1 MREVDVQ
8 DKLFIIIH
16 SFIDKFKVSGIE
28 LTVKREYPIGNKRA
42 DIAVLIKDN
51 GIPILIIETKR
62 KYVER
67 GTYKTNPKITPISE
81 AVIGQVLCYAALV
94 KQTRGL
100 DKTPFFATAN
110 SDIIFVFS
118 PIEDPSE
125 FIDMDACRDGRYED
139 VIKPGKYKELLDKYR
154 FRYYRLTES
163 EVEEMIDNVVNVV
176 NSQISTAAINKLR
189 VNLGNWF
196 IEQLRFGFIEMLLDY
211 GVGDY
216 LKKELAR
223 DSKYWSLLDKLARDY
238 GYKNGLVDIVG
249 QNLEKVDD
257 LARMMLYVL
266 MNKII
271 FYKVLENRYRGLN
284 PLKPICRSVNYS
296 MSKYLEVLKSNYFS
310 SVVSVT
316 KDFEP
321 IFNTGLFDELR
332 LPDDPE
338 VCRIIDDLINLIDEV
353 GAERIGDII
362 GYIYEQ
368 LIPAEERHRL
378 GQFYTP
384 PAVARL
390 IMKWSV
396 RSPEDKVLDPG
407 CGSGT
412 FLIEAYSRLYEL
424 KTGKTISE
432 SRPSKEV
439 HEAILNQLYGI
450 DINPF
455 PMQLTAMN
463 LAMRNARNPSSNMNL
478 VHQDFFTILPGQKIL
493 APYTMVTV
501 RGVKHRSIPIPKTF
515 NAVVGNPPY
524 TRWIEIPDKTQEM
537 IIQELLPKFP
547 VYNLKPDPNRGR
559 EPGIYVYWIM
569 HATKFL
575 KEGSRL
581 GMIIS
586 NMWMQTDY
594 GVEFGKF
601 LLDNY
606 KIKALIDVSYRLF
619 TALISTLIIL
629 AEKSSNEAK
638 RAQNRVLLV
647 RVPPIDGKLSNT
659 DVERRLE
666 DIFDCLMKAIDEGT
680 YEFKGDKLRE
690 CDKLG
695 VWYRFIE
702 QGQIPRDKKWIGLFF
717 SGSDITN
724 RLEELANEG
733 KIMVR
738 TNEWFEPSRGN
749 SVWSIWAIRHGRR
762 PDLGA
767 KEFFY
772 FSEEKIDEWQKVH
785 GQFRSIVMDYLVPA
799 ITRSQWVK
807 AFVFTKDDWGELRK
821 GAKDAYLF
829 ICHKPRD
836 KLPSEVAEYIRWGE
850 SDECKTQIRGTR
862 GGGRRCSEA
871 IACMARK
878 EGEARRWFYGWYDLG
893 GFIPT
898 PIMAIYHPRYHPQFF
913 LVTIHPLITYANM
926 ITFVPK
932 TKIIMKEIIYD
943 PLEYNKVYR
952 NIIDNVK
959 LEIALDET
967 EIKAILSYLNSTF
980 NWAWLE
986 QNAGYAA
993 KGPLS
998 IEVNVI
1004 KRMPILNV
1012 KAIDRGKVDELA
1024 KLFDELETEARK
1036 LMGLKSITN
1045 DLSYEGEGDEEEE
1058 VGGSKLE
1065 MFRQLRPIFKRI
1077 DKVVAGIL
1085 GIDVDVDE
1093 LWNLAWEMM
1102 ERRVKGAE
1110 REARPGAKSIT
1121 EEKPSEGKGRGR
1133 RKKGDG
1139 SVPITLFF

>member
-1 MREVDVQ
+1 MESMREVDVQ

-16 SFIDKFKVSGIE
+16 NFIDKFKVSGIE

-67 GTYKTNPKITPISE
+67 GTYKTNPRITPISE

-94 KQTRGL
+94 KQTLGL

-163 EVEEMIDNVVNVV
+163 EVEEMIDNVVNSWR
-176 NSQISTAAINKLR
+176 NTATINELR

-196 IEQLRFGFIEMLLDY
+196 IEQLRFGFIETLLDY

-271 FYKVLENRYRGLN
+271 FYKVLEKHYRGLN
-284 PLKPICRSVNYS
+284 SLKPLCRSVNYS
-296 MSKYLEVLKSNYFS
+296 TSKYLEVLKSNYFS

-316 KDFEP
+316 NDFEP

-390 IMKWSV
+390 IVKWSV
-396 RSPEDKVLDPG
+396 RKPTDTVLDSG

-455 PMQLTAMN
+455 PLQLTAMN

-478 VHQDFFTILPGQKIL
+478 VHQDFFTILPGQPAL
-493 APYTMVTV
+493 APYTTVTV
-501 RGVKHRSIPIPKTF
+501 RGAKPRSIPIPKTF
-515 NAVVGNPPY
+515 DAVVGNPPY
-524 TRWIEIPDKTQEM
+524 TRWIEIPDKTQGM
-537 IIQELLPKFP
+537 IIQELLPKFSA
-547 VYNLKPDPNRGR
+547 YNLKPDPNRGR

-569 HATKFL
+569 HATRFL
-575 KEGSRL
+575 DKGGRL

-594 GVEFGKF
+594 GIEFGKF

-606 KIKALIDVSYRLF
+606 KIKALIDISYRLF

-629 AEKSSNEAK
+629 AEKSSNEAE
-638 RAQNRVLLV
+638 RAQNKVLLV

-659 DVERRLE
+659 DVEKRLE

-680 YEFKGDKLRE
+680 YEFKEDKLRE

-695 VWYRFIE
+695 IWYRFIE
-702 QGQIPRDKKWIGLFF
+702 QGRIPRDRKWIGLFF
-717 SGSDITN
+717 SGSDVTN

-733 KIMVR
+733 KIMIR
-738 TNEWFEPSRGN
+738 TSEWFEPSRGN
-749 SVWSIWAIRHGRR
+749 SVWSIWAIRNRRR

-767 KEFFY
+767 KDFFY
-772 FSEEKIDEWQKVH
+772 FSEGKIDEWQKVNK
-785 GQFRSIVMDYLVPA
+785 QFRSKIMDYLVPA

-807 AFVFTKDDWGELRK
+807 TFVFARDDWEELRK
-821 GAKDAYLF
+821 GGKDVYLF

-836 KLPSEVAEYIRWGE
+836 KLPSEIAEYVRWGE
-850 SDECKTQIRGTR
+850 SDECKTRIRGTR

-871 IACMARK
+871 VACRARE
-878 EGEARRWFYGWYDLG
+878 EGKARRWFYGWYDLG
-893 GFIPT
+893 GYVPT
-898 PIMAIYHPRYHPQFF
+898 LLMAIYQAGYHPQFF
-913 LVTIHPLITYANM
+913 LVKMPLATYHAI
-926 ITFVPK
+926 ITFIPK
-932 TKIIMKEIIYD
+932 VKVRIGNWIFD
-943 PLEYNKVYR
+943 PSEYR
-952 NIIDNVK
+952 NIIGEINNNV
-959 LEIALDET
+959 ELDEVGV
-967 EIKAILSYLNSTF
+967 KALLAYLNSTF
-980 NWAWLE
+980 NWLWLE
-986 QNAGYAA
+986 QNGRRTGGGILAF
-993 KGPLS
+993 
-998 IEVNVI
+998 EVNVAE
-1004 KRMPILNV
+1004 RMPILNV
-1012 KAIDRGKVDELA
+1012 KAIDKSKVNELA
-1024 KLFDELETEARK
+1024 RLFDELEVKARE
-1036 LMGLKSITN
+1036 LIGLKPITN
-1045 DLSYEGEGDEEEE
+1045 DLPDEGEGDEEEE
-1058 VGGSKLE
+1058 VGSSKLE

-1077 DKVVAGIL
+1077 DEVIAEIL

-1093 LWNLAWEMM
+1093 LWKQAWEMM
-1102 ERRVKGAE
+1102 ERRIKGAE

-1139 SVPITLFF
+1139 SVPITSFF

>member
-1 MREVDVQ
+1 MESMREVDVQ
-8 DKLFIIIH
+8 DKLFIIIYN
-16 SFIDKFKVSGIE
+16 FIDKFKVRGIE
-28 LTVKREYPIGNKRA
+28 LTVKREYPIDNKRA
-42 DIAVLIKDN
+42 DIAVLKD
-51 GIPILIIETKR
+51 GRIPILIIETKR

-67 GTYKTNPKITPISE
+67 GTYRPNPKMTPLSR
-81 AVIGQVLCYAALV
+81 AVIGQVLCYATLV
-94 KQTRGL
+94 KQALGL
-100 DKTPFFATAN
+100 NKTPFFATAN
-110 SDIIFVFS
+110 DKGITVFS
-118 PIEDPSE
+118 PIEDPSY
-125 FIDMDACRDGRYED
+125 FVDMNACRDGRYED
-139 VIKPGKYKELLDKYR
+139 VLKPGRLYDLINGYR
-154 FRYYRLTES
+154 FKSYKLTKS
-163 EVEEMIDNVVNVV
+163 EIEEMVDNVANLWT
-176 NSQISTAAINKLR
+176 SATDINKLR
-189 VNLGNWF
+189 ANLGNWF
-196 IEQLRFGFIEMLLDY
+196 IEQLRFGFIESLLDY
-211 GVGDY
+211 GVGNY
-216 LKKELAR
+216 LKKELVR

-271 FYKVLENRYRGLN
+271 FYKVLENHYRGLN
-284 PLKPICRSVNYS
+284 PLKPFGRDVNYS
-296 MSKYLEVLKSNYFS
+296 TSKYLEVLKSNYFS
-310 SVVSVT
+310 RVVDVT
-316 KDFEP
+316 EDFEP

-332 LPDDPE
+332 LSDDPG
-338 VCRIIDDLINLIDEV
+338 VCKVIDDLINLIDEV

-384 PAVARL
+384 PAVVRL
-390 IMKWSV
+390 IVRWSV
-396 RSPEDKVLDPG
+396 RNPEDKVLDPG

-432 SRPSKEV
+432 GRPSKEV

-455 PMQLTAMN
+455 PLQLTAMN

-478 VHQDFFTILPGQKIL
+478 IRQDYFTIISGQPAL
-493 APYTMVTV
+493 APYTTVTA
-501 RGVKHRSIPIPKTF
+501 RGIEPRHIAIPKRF
-515 NAVVGNPPY
+515 DAVVGNPPY
-524 TRWIEIPDKTQEM
+524 TRWVEIPNETQGM
-537 IIQELLPKFP
+537 ILKSLLQQFSA
-547 VYNLKPDPNRGR
+547 YNLRPDPNRGR

-569 HATKFL
+569 HATEFL
-575 KEGSRL
+575 KEGGRL
-581 GMIIS
+581 GMIIG

-594 GVEFGKF
+594 GVEFAKF

-619 TALISTLIIL
+619 TALISTVIVL
-629 AEKSSNEAK
+629 AEKSSNEAE

-647 RVPPIDGKLSNT
+647 RVPPIDGKLSNA
-659 DVERRLE
+659 DVERGLE
-666 DIFDCLMKAIDEGT
+666 DIFDCLVKAIDEGT
-680 YEFKGDKLRE
+680 YKFREDKLIE
-690 CDKLG
+690 CDKLS

-702 QGQIPRDKKWIGLFF
+702 QRQIPRDRKWIGLFF
-717 SGSDITN
+717 GGVDVLN

-772 FSEEKIDEWQKVH
+772 FSEGKIDEWQKVH
-785 GQFRSIVMDYLVPA
+785 GQFRSKVMDYLVPA
-799 ITRSQWVK
+799 ITKSQWVK
-807 AFVFTKDDWGELRK
+807 TFVFARDDWEELRR
-821 GAKDAYLF
+821 GGKDVYIF

-871 IACMARK
+871 VACRAREEGKARK
-878 EGEARRWFYGWYDLG
+878 WFYGWYDLG

-898 PIMAIYHPRYHPQFF
+898 PIMAIYHPRYHLQFF
-913 LVTIHPLITYANM
+913 LVMVHPLITYANM

-959 LEIALDET
+959 PEITLDET

-980 NWAWLE
+980 NWVWLE

-998 IEVNVI
+998 IEVNVVE
-1004 KRMPILNV
+1004 RMPILNV
-1012 KAIDRGKVDELA
+1012 KAIDRGRLEELA
-1024 KLFDELETEARK
+1024 RLFDDLETEARK
-1036 LMGLKSITN
+1036 FMGLKSVTN
-1045 DLSYEGEGDEEEE
+1045 DLPDEGEGEEEE
-1058 VGGSKLE
+1058 DVGSPKLE
-1065 MFRQLRPIFKRI
+1065 MFRRLRPIFKRI
-1077 DKVVAGIL
+1077 DEVVAEIL

-1110 REARPGAKSIT
+1110 KEARPGAKPIT
-1121 EEKPSEGKGRGR
+1121 EEKPSEGKGHGR
-1133 RKKGDG
+1133 RRKGGG
-1139 SVPITLFF
+1139 SVPITSFF

>member
-16 SFIDKFKVSGIE
+16 NFIDKFKVSGIE

-94 KQTRGL
+94 KQTLGL

-189 VNLGNWF
+189 VNLSNWF
-196 IEQLRFGFIEMLLDY
+196 IEQLRFGFIETLLDY

-216 LKKELAR
+216 LRRELAR

-238 GYKNGLVDIVG
+238 GYKNGLVDIIG

-257 LARMMLYVL
+257 LVRMMLYVL

-284 PLKPICRSVNYS
+284 PLKPLCRSVNYS
-296 MSKYLEVLKSNYFS
+296 TSKYLEVLKNNYFS
-310 SVVSVT
+310 RVVSVT

-338 VCRIIDDLINLIDEV
+338 VCRVIDDLINLIDEV
-353 GAERIGDII
+353 GAERIGDVI

-384 PAVARL
+384 PEVARL
-390 IMKWSV
+390 IVKWSV
-396 RSPEDKVLDPG
+396 RNPEDRVLDPG

-412 FLIEAYSRLYEL
+412 FLVEAYSRLYEL

-455 PMQLTAMN
+455 PLQLTAMN

-478 VHQDFFTILPGQKIL
+478 VHQDFFTILPGQQVL
-493 APYTMVTV
+493 APYTTVTV
-501 RGVKHRSIPIPKTF
+501 KEVKPRPIPIPKTF
-515 NAVVGNPPY
+515 DAVVGNPPY
-524 TRWIEIPDKTQEM
+524 TRWVEIPDKTQGM
-537 IIQELLPKFP
+537 IIQSLLPQFST
-547 VYNLKPDPNRGR
+547 YDLRPDPNRGR
-559 EPGIYVYWIM
+559 EPGIYIYWII
-569 HATKFL
+569 HATRFL
-575 KEGSRL
+575 NEGGRL

-594 GVEFGKF
+594 GVEFAKF

-619 TALISTLIIL
+619 TALISTVIVL
-629 AEKSSNEAK
+629 AEKSSNEAE
-638 RAQNRVLLV
+638 RAQNRVLLI
-647 RVPPIDGKLSNT
+647 RVPPIDGKLSNA
-659 DVERRLE
+659 DVERKLE
-666 DIFDCLMKAIDEGT
+666 DIFDCLVKAIDEGT
-680 YEFKGDKLRE
+680 YEFKEDKLME
-690 CDKLG
+690 CNKLG

-702 QGQIPRDKKWIGLFF
+702 QGQIPRDRKWIGLFF
-717 SGSDITN
+717 SGSDVTN
-724 RLEELANEG
+724 RLEELANED
-733 KIMVR
+733 KIMIR
-738 TNEWFEPSRGN
+738 ISEWFEPSRGN
-749 SVWSIWAIRHGRR
+749 SFWSIWAIRHGRR

-767 KEFFY
+767 KDFFY
-772 FSEEKIDEWQKVH
+772 FSEGKIYEWQKVH
-785 GQFRSIVMDYLVPA
+785 NQFRSKVIDFLVPA
-799 ITRSQWVK
+799 ITRSQWIK
-807 AFVFTKDDWGELRK
+807 TFVFARDDWEELRK
-821 GAKDAYLF
+821 GGKDVYLF
-829 ICHKPRD
+829 ICHKPRGE
-836 KLPSEVAEYIRWGE
+836 LPSEIAEYVRWGE
-850 SDECKTQIRGTR
+850 SDECKTRIRGTR
-862 GGGRRCSEA
+862 GGGRKCSEA
-871 IACMARK
+871 VACRAREEGKARK
-878 EGEARRWFYGWYDLG
+878 WFYGWYDLG
-893 GFIPT
+893 GYVPT
-898 PIMAIYHPRYHPQFF
+898 LLMAIYQAGYHPQFF
-913 LVTIHPLITYANM
+913 LVKMPLATYHAI
-926 ITFVPK
+926 ITFIPK
-932 TKIIMKEIIYD
+932 VRVKVGNWVFD
-943 PLEYNKVYR
+943 PGEYK
-952 NIIDNVK
+952 NIIGEVNNNV
-959 LEIALDET
+959 ELDEF
-967 EIKAILSYLNSTF
+967 EVKALLAYLNSTF
-980 NWAWLE
+980 NWLWLE
-986 QNAGYAA
+986 QNGRRTGGGILA
-993 KGPLS
+993 L
-998 IEVNVI
+998 EVNI
-1004 KRMPILNV
+1004 AERMPILNV
-1012 KAIDRGKVDELA
+1012 KAIDRDKIGELA
-1024 KLFDELETEARK
+1024 KLFDELEIEARK
-1036 LMGLKSITN
+1036 LMGLKSVTN
-1045 DLSYEGEGDEEEE
+1045 DPPDEGEEEEEGE

-1065 MFRQLRPIFKRI
+1065 MFKRLRPIFRRI
-1077 DKVVAGIL
+1077 DEVVAKIL

-1093 LWNLAWEMM
+1093 LWKQAWEMM

-1110 REARPGAKSIT
+1110 KEARPGAKLIT
-1121 EEKPSEGKGRGR
+1121 GEKPSEGEERGR
-1133 RKKGDG
+1133 RRKGGG
-1139 SVPITLFF
+1139 SVPITSFF